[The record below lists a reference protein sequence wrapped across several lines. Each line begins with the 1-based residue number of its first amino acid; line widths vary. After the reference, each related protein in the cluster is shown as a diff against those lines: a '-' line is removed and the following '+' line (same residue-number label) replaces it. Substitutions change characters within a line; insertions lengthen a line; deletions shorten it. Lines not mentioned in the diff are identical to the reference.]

1 MRQKMSTKSILLLCC
16 CYISDVSFPQWR
28 MTGCC
33 WLAVC
38 RSLALS
44 EGKQTP
50 RNLSKQPRVTQDNVG
65 SLACQC
71 TVGKHVWTLS
81 WKPVTTAIVYNAA
94 KLTRYWSK
102 DWPIIT
108 IVFWYILRNI
118 SVCVNLFYPKFAWPT
133 LFHSAVWF
141 HSRLK
146 TGEAQDGMKMRMYS
160 QQGKTWHSW
169 VMLYRLWQSC
179 IVMLLKSPPRTPY
192 QQPHIYTIQ
201 CLKLKLFVFLS
212 VYLHPKCISRF
223 IIQHYYWTFP
233 LMHSS

>member
-65 SLACQC
+65 SLACRF
-71 TVGKHVWTLS
+71 TVRKHVAIEMLL
-81 WKPVTTAIVYNAA
+81 VTPDIVYNAA

-102 DWPIIT
+102 VWPIIT

-146 TGEAQDGMKMRMYS
+146 TGEAQDGM
-160 QQGKTWHSW
+160 
-169 VMLYRLWQSC
+169 LWRWEC
-179 IVMLLKSPPRTPY
+179 IVNKARPGIAELCCTGCDSL
-192 QQPHIYTIQ
+192 
-201 CLKLKLFVFLS
+201 VLS
-212 VYLHPKCISRF
+212 CY
-223 IIQHYYWTFP
+223 
-233 LMHSS
+233 

>member
-1 MRQKMSTKSILLLCC
+1 MSTKSILLLCC

-71 TVGKHVWTLS
+71 TVGKHVDIEMLL
-81 WKPVTTAIVYNAA
+81 VTPAIVYNAA

-102 DWPIIT
+102 VWPIIT

-118 SVCVNLFYPKFAWPT
+118 SVCVNLFYPKFNSDPHFSTVQYGSTQDWRLERRRT
-133 LFHSAVWF
+133 VW
-141 HSRLK
+141 RW
-146 TGEAQDGMKMRMYS
+146 E
-160 QQGKTWHSW
+160 
-169 VMLYRLWQSC
+169 C
-179 IVMLLKSPPRTPY
+179 IVNKARPGIAELCCTGCDSL
-192 QQPHIYTIQ
+192 
-201 CLKLKLFVFLS
+201 VLS
-212 VYLHPKCISRF
+212 CY
-223 IIQHYYWTFP
+223 
-233 LMHSS
+233 

>member
-1 MRQKMSTKSILLLCC
+1 MWAAWHAT
-16 CYISDVSFPQWR
+16 
-28 MTGCC
+28 
-33 WLAVC
+33 
-38 RSLALS
+38 ALWES
-44 EGKQTP
+44 M
-50 RNLSKQPRVTQDNVG
+50 
-65 SLACQC
+65 
-71 TVGKHVWTLS
+71 WTLS
-81 WKPVTTAIVYNAA
+81 WKPVTPAIVYNAA

-102 DWPIIT
+102 VWPIIT

-192 QQPHIYTIQ
+192 QQPHIYTMQ
-201 CLKLKLFVFLS
+201 CLKLKLFVFFVS
-212 VYLHPKCISRF
+212 VFASKMYFEIHNTALLLNISF
-223 IIQHYYWTFP
+223 DALLVEWNNV
-233 LMHSS
+233 